1 MAITLEAIRDVSGKY
16 KVSSDLMQNAAA
28 QKEEQVKVSDTPVR
42 AMTSHSPAEQ
52 RVIRNYN
59 EHNQNTVHNT
69 SVSHYSS
76 PQMRAEREQ
85 HQETMAAQ
93 RTQTNILQNQTQ
105 TLRQIQGTMADIREL
120 LDRQANKQSPKYQDF
135 SNAANAPDI
144 VGGVKEDGA
153 ISKMGGLLGDLL
165 GGGGG
170 LTDFLRRDRG
180 RRDRK
185 EREKAGRERGGR
197 EPRANRQTGGLDRL
211 KDMMRGRL
219 GGIAGAAGAAG
230 AVGSGA
236 WGEKI
241 RAGIG
246 GARAAGGGLLEGAR
260 DAMRGG
266 GGVRGKLARGA
277 AALGAGALAYFGTK
291 EALSGLGSVSEH
303 FESGGRG
310 VGTVSS
316 GAGDAGG
323 VSYGKHQLASANG
336 SMAKFLRSDE
346 GAQFAPEFAGLQP
359 GSAAFNQKYKE
370 VVANNGAAFDE
381 AQSNYIGRTHY
392 APQAAKVSEATGVD
406 MSKRGKAVQEMLFST
421 GVQYGPGSSVVVNA
435 LRGKDVNSMSDAQ
448 IVDTVQNY
456 KADTVGQYFRSSS
469 AGVQQSVANRAAK
482 EKQALLTLNDT
493 DIKNRANPSAPVS
506 GTAAQIAQAPA
517 TTGIAEALAGNVG
530 DIEDEL
536 PVADVDDPTFAPVT
550 SPSGPDVTGVAALG
564 GGAAAVTG
572 AKLLMAKPTT
582 VTPPPVPIVA
592 GEGAVKGAAGAA
604 EKGAVKGAAK
614 GLGRGVARAVPGVNV
629 ALTGLDVYDIAT
641 DDTKT
646 DAEKNRA
653 YSGVA
658 GGFAGGAAGAAAGAA
673 VGSVVPVVGTAIG
686 GIAGGIYGYYKGS
699 EVGEGA
705 YDAVAGSNNFVPT
718 QPQSKPLSAAEAA
731 SAKSGM
737 DAITSRALGAAQPQ
751 INATKGIT
759 PIAPALA
766 AQTKAAAS
774 TKPDTSTKLA
784 ANTPVT
790 SKTDVAKLAKAATDG
805 TKGGAAATVAD
816 EVPKRLNPNADT
828 TIINSFN
835 SGAGTTATPKAATA
849 TIPAAQ
855 KAPVPSSSPASP
867 SFYNQTDIATSSL
880 PQTATSATVA
890 SAGSMPASPAVAS
903 SGGYAEPVQRQ
914 AASDVQKVMMIEPR
928 TQDTMMPDRMK
939 PEGGRIPTKGTYE
952 SGSIRTTLDEV
963 PVVIS
968 ANGLV
973 LLQTGFV

>member
-28 QKEEQVKVSDTPVR
+28 QKEEQVKVSDVPVR

-59 EHNQNTVHNT
+59 EHNQSTVHNT

-93 RTQTNILQNQTQ
+93 RTQTHILQNQTQ

-120 LDRQANKQSPKYQDF
+120 LDKQANKQSPKYQDF

-165 GGGGG
+165 GGGG

-180 RRDRK
+180 KRNRK
-185 EREKAGRERGGR
+185 EREKAGREKGTR
-197 EPRANRQTGGLDRL
+197 EPRANRQTSGLDRL

-219 GGIAGAAGAAG
+219 GGVAGAVGAAG

-241 RAGIG
+241 RAGL
-246 GARAAGGGLLEGAR
+246 GAARSAGGGILDGAR

-291 EALSGLGSVSEH
+291 EALDGLGSVSEH

-346 GAQFAPEFAGLQP
+346 GAQFAPQFAGLQP

-370 VVANNGAAFDE
+370 VVANNGEAFDQ

-435 LRGKDVNSMSDAQ
+435 LKGKDVNSMSDAD

-469 AGVQQSVANRAAK
+469 ANVQQSVANRAAK

-493 DIKNRANPSAPVS
+493 DIKARATGAPQAPQALS
-506 GTAAQIAQAPA
+506 GTVGATANDIA
-517 TTGIAEALAGNVG
+517 GIEP
-530 DIEDEL
+530 EL
-536 PVADVDDPTFAPVT
+536 PVADVDDPVLAPVST
-550 SPSGPDVTGVAALG
+550 PTGGDVTGVAALG

-572 AKLLMAKPTT
+572 AKLLMAKPTA
-582 VTPPPVPIVA
+582 VTPPPVPVAAA
-592 GEGAVKGAAGAA
+592 GEALEKGAAGAV
-604 EKGAVKGAAK
+604 EKGAAKGAAK
-614 GLGRGVARAVPGVNV
+614 GLGRGVARAVPGINV

-646 DAEKNRA
+646 DTEKNRA

-673 VGSVVPVVGTAIG
+673 IGSVVPVVGTAIG
-686 GIAGGIYGYYKGS
+686 GIAGGMYGYYKGS

-705 YDAVAGSNNFVPT
+705 YDVVSGGNNYTPS
-718 QPQSKPLSAAEAA
+718 QPQAAPLTAAEAA
-731 SAKSGM
+731 NARSGM

-751 INATKGIT
+751 ISATKGIT
-759 PIAPALA
+759 PISPALA
-766 AQTKAAAS
+766 AQTKAATT
-774 TKPDTSTKLA
+774 TKPETVPKPA
-784 ANTPVT
+784 ASTPVT
-790 SKTDVAKLAKAATDG
+790 SKPDVAKLAQAVGGGA
-805 TKGGAAATVAD
+805 GAAAIKD
-816 EVPKRLNPNADT
+816 VPKRLNPDADT

-835 SGAGTTATPKAATA
+835 SGGTTATPKAATA
-849 TIPAAQ
+849 TVPAAQ
-855 KAPVPSSSPASP
+855 QAPVPSSSPASS
-867 SFYNQTDIATSSL
+867 SFYRQQDVATSSL
-880 PQTATSATVA
+880 PQTATAATVA
-890 SAGSMPASPAVAS
+890 SAASMPASPAVAS

-914 AASDVQKVMMIEPR
+914 AATDVQKVMMIEPR